1 MAGFEKIN
9 ILTKVNLFKRCF
21 QGDKTCQ
28 LRGRDE
34 IIGAEESVLQQN
46 LKLPKMDDVWFWWKD
61 QVHMNNL
68 SSSIFAFHHSTG
80 QFPNSFLVLSGKVI
94 STYRFVKI
102 Y

>member
-34 IIGAEESVLQQN
+34 II
-46 LKLPKMDDVWFWWKD
+46 D
-61 QVHMNNL
+61 HL
-68 SSSIFAFHHSTG
+68 SAG
-80 QFPNSFLVLSGKVI
+80 C
-94 STYRFVKI
+94 
-102 Y
+102 